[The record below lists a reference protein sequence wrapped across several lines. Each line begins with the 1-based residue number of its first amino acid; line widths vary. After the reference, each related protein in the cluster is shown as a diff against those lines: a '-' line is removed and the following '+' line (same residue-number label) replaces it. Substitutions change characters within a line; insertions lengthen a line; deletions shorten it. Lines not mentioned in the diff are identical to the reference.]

1 MEILP
6 PFSFPLLKM
15 NRVLIVDDQP
25 SFRRQLRQLLSFAG
39 FSVIGESGDISTALK
54 LTREFQ
60 PDLAVIDVML
70 PGENG
75 MVGARKLRRIKKDLR
90 VILVSAHHDSAELL
104 SNSAK
109 NTGAEAFI
117 PKDELDLNVVKK
129 WMNKEEQEGL

>member
-1 MEILP
+1 MT
-6 PFSFPLLKM
+6 
-15 NRVLIVDDQP
+15 RVLIVDDQP
-25 SFRRQLRQLLSFAG
+25 AFRRQLRQLLSYAG
-39 FSVIGESGDISTALK
+39 FKVIGESGDITSAME
-54 LTREFQ
+54 LTRKFQ

-75 MVGARKLRRIKKDLR
+75 LIGARKLRRIKKDLR
-90 VILVSAHHDSAELL
+90 VVLVSAHHDSAELF

-129 WMNKEEQEGL
+129 WLTNTNKEGF